1 MAHAVTQTDARPLAA
16 PLDTVR
22 RVATPE
28 GCELSL
34 RIAGPTVRARAWLV
48 DFVIRLLIFAAAAMA
63 LAYFGRFGSGL
74 ALLLAFILEWLYP
87 VVFEVYSRGATPGKK
102 MSNLVVLHDDGT
114 PVGWGASFA
123 RNTLRFVDFLP
134 FAYACGLLTMW
145 LNQDSKRL
153 GDLLAGTVVVYRSET
168 PAALIRDDF
177 HDAEIPPF
185 PLTLAE
191 QRALLEYRQRAA
203 TLTAARAD
211 ELAELALPLT
221 EGMRPDAAKARL
233 FRIANAL
240 LGRRR
245 EAPSEALE
253 SAGRRKQATKKSRS
267 G

>member
-1 MAHAVTQTDARPLAA
+1 VTQIQSTMIAA

-28 GCELSL
+28 GCELNL
-34 RIAGPTVRARAWLV
+34 RIAGPTVRARAWLT
-48 DFVIRLLIFAAAAMA
+48 DFVIRLIVFIVAVLI
-63 LAYFGRFGSGL
+63 LAKFGRLGSGI
-74 ALLLAFILEWLYP
+74 ALLLAFVLEWLYP
-87 VVFEVYSRGATPGKK
+87 VVFEVYWRGATPGKR

-114 PVGWGASFA
+114 PIGWGASFA

-134 FAYACGLLTMW
+134 FGYACGLLCMW

-168 PAALIRDDF
+168 PLPAIRDDF
-177 HDAEIPPF
+177 HETEMPPF

-203 TLTAARAD
+203 TLTEARAD

-221 EGMRPDAAKARL
+221 EGMRADAAKMRL

-245 EAPSEALE
+245 EA
-253 SAGRRKQATKKSRS
+253 RS
-267 G
+267 GR